1 MSKLDKFK
9 DIELALQ
16 DIRDGKMVI
25 VVDDEDRENE
35 GDFIIPADFAR
46 PEDINFMMKHARG
59 LICVAIT
66 EDRAKELNLGP
77 MVSSNTSLHETNFTV
92 SVDARDNISTGISA
106 KDRWETI
113 QVINNS
119 DSSPQDLARPG
130 HMFPLIAKS
139 GGVLRRAGHTEAS
152 VDIARLA
159 GCSPCALLV
168 EIVDEDGS
176 MARLDRLKEI
186 SKEHNLRLIS
196 IAELIEYR
204 RKKEKLVS
212 ELLEIPFPNEYG
224 DFKLRLF
231 EDNIHGDHHVALVK
245 GDISQEDEVLVR
257 VHSQC
262 LTGDIFGSLR
272 CDCGPQ
278 LEESMKK
285 IDSYGKGVL
294 VYLRQEGRGIGLKNK
309 LLAYKLQDTGLDT
322 VEANEELGYGADLR
336 EYGIGAQ
343 ILKECNVREMR
354 LLTNNPRKIVGLEE
368 GYGLKITKRE
378 PIEIKS
384 NCINDSY
391 LRTKRDK
398 LGHFL
403 SMDED
408 DE

>member
-1 MSKLDKFK
+1 MSTLEKFR

-16 DIRDGKMVI
+16 DIKDGKMVI

-35 GDFIIPADFAR
+35 GDFIIPADKVR

-66 EDRAKELNLGP
+66 EERSKELNLGP

-92 SVDARDNISTGISA
+92 SVDSRDNITTGISA
-106 KDRWETI
+106 KDRWQTI

-119 DSSPQDLARPG
+119 DASPQDLARPG

-176 MARLDRLKEI
+176 MARLDRLKEL
-186 SKEHNLRLIS
+186 SKEHGLRLIS

-322 VEANEELGYGADLR
+322 VEANEELGYAADLR

-343 ILKECNVREMR
+343 ILKECNVRKMR

-384 NCINDSY
+384 NCVNDSY

-408 DE
+408 EK